1 MSTLVSTDAKSQ
13 RAFVPTTALAKS
25 VDFDEEMMHVTLT
38 DGRRISA
45 PIIWFPL
52 LVKATPDQRNK
63 YDIGGDLPSLHS
75 PPPAE
80 HVSVNPKNGA
90 PDWRATKPCTRSA
103 SSITGVTRRCL

>member
-52 LVKATPDQRNK
+52 LRAATAEQRTK
-63 YDIGGDLPSLHS
+63 YEIGGGGTSLHW
-75 PPPAE
+75 AE
-80 HVSVNPKNGA
+80 LDEDLSVAGLMA
-90 PDWRATKPCTRSA
+90 GVDSRAA
-103 SSITGVTRRCL
+103 